1 MSQHPGHEEWGW
13 YTEKIRPQHMEDTA
27 MRTVQTF
34 LVEPLD
40 NLPHGMRWG
49 QGAEARNDPLLC
61 P

>member
-1 MSQHPGHEEWGW
+1 MTPRQIQHVM
-13 YTEKIRPQHMEDTA
+13 RPQDTA